1 MTSRYIKQGHVVS
14 IQRPVF
20 KSGLTPGTASCHH
33 SSNFTGKQMT
43 FATFALPTKHPIC
56 PSPPPLLPPMKIYY
70 MYLNSTT
77 VPQEN
82 WLKTMSK

>member
-20 KSGLTPGTASCHH
+20 KSGLTLGTASCHH
-33 SSNFTGKQMT
+33 SSNCTAKQMT

-56 PSPPPLLPPMKIYY
+56 PSPPSLFPPMKTYY
-70 MYLNSTT
+70 ICILT
-77 VPQEN
+77 VLQF
-82 WLKTMSK
+82 LKRIS

>member
-1 MTSRYIKQGHVVS
+1 MKIYKA
-14 IQRPVF
+14 RPCGQYPEAYVQVW
-20 KSGLTPGTASCHH
+20 
-33 SSNFTGKQMT
+33 SNTGKSQLLSQLKFYCKTNT

-56 PSPPPLLPPMKIYY
+56 PSPPPLFPPMKTHY

-82 WLKTMSK
+82 

>member
-1 MTSRYIKQGHVVS
+1 MTSRYTGIKQGHVVS
-14 IQRPVF
+14 IHRPVF

-56 PSPPPLLPPMKIYY
+56 PSPPPPPPLPTHEKI
-70 MYLNSTT
+70 LHIH
-77 VPQEN
+77 
-82 WLKTMSK
+82 